1 MDRNAF
7 YNELHQ
13 LLKKY
18 HIEPYFFFGSD
29 SEGEF
34 SDYEMTGN
42 EVAGMVLTILHHEN
56 FAVAARKVN
65 TVVARELVRF
75 ACRETKDGASCDL
88 SAIDEMKWTMPPK
101 KP

>member
-1 MDRNAF
+1 MDRNTF
-7 YNELHQ
+7 YDELHQ

-29 SEGEF
+29 SDGEF

-42 EVAGMVLTILHHEN
+42 EVAGMVLTILQHEN
-56 FAVAARKVN
+56 FSIAAKTVN
-65 TVVARELVRF
+65 TMVAKELVRF
-75 ACRETKDGASCDL
+75 ATRESEDGASCDL
-88 SAIDEMKWTMPPK
+88 SAIDEMKWTTPK